1 MKQHAFQILL
11 ALSSGDLHAN
21 GIVTRVRDE
30 TDDEVRL
37 WPVTLHR
44 TLDRLCSSG
53 LIIDLDAEGEHP
65 EGASRRRRYYRLTA
79 DGAAALAD
87 EAERLR
93 GLAAAARNR
102 LGEKRW
108 RQR

>member
-1 MKQHAFQILL
+1 MKPHAFQILL

-21 GIVTRVRDE
+21 GIVTRVRE
-30 TDDEVRL
+30 QADDEVKL

-44 TLDRLCSSG
+44 TLDRLRESG
-53 LIIDLDAEGEHP
+53 LIADLDARGEHP

-79 DGAAALAD
+79 AGAAALAE

-93 GLAAAARNR
+93 GLAAAARDR
-102 LGEKRW
+102 LAEDRW
-108 RQR
+108 RQP